1 MAERMPPMPLSPLAE
16 NPGLWRGRDLQ
27 DSEGWIFRFPPA
39 ALAEIR
45 AALASVEARG
55 LKAPDFGKADFPLPQ
70 FASVLDGMLRELET
84 GRGFFLMRGF
94 PAAEFSE
101 AECET
106 IFWGIGQHLGI
117 PLSQNAEGH
126 LLGHV
131 RNL

>member
-1 MAERMPPMPLSPLAE
+1 MQDVKPPMPPSPLAE

-27 DSEGWIFRFPPA
+27 DREDWIFRFPPR

-45 AALASVEARG
+45 AALSSVGAKG

-70 FASVLDGMLRELET
+70 FASVLEGMLEELET

-101 AECET
+101 
-106 IFWGIGQHLGI
+106 
-117 PLSQNAEGH
+117 
-126 LLGHV
+126 
-131 RNL
+131 